1 MKTLLITL
9 AVFGCLAALAWTQ
22 LPKTTTI
29 EISVLRDVTDSELA
43 KPDINDLY
51 TLYELDRDK
60 WNGCKFRFS
69 NLSDVSLNYTSEI
82 ELLPEQ
88 ALFSN
93 EIERGAKLDTF
104 RSGLESMLSK
114 ASEDSIGRTHSAVY
128 EPIASELEQLS
139 MSKSEKRIMVV
150 YSDLLE
156 NNREFS
162 VYRNQNPRNEKPDAD
177 AVSREFK
184 IQHLLP
190 SLTGIAVYF
199 IFQPANES
207 EDEAFHFMSGIY
219 QKLLEE
225 KGATVFIKANL

>member
-1 MKTLLITL
+1 MKTLLITI
-9 AVFGCLAALAWTQ
+9 AVLGCLAALAWTQ
-22 LPKTTTI
+22 LPKTKTV

-51 TLYELDRDK
+51 TMYGLEHDK

-93 EIERGAKLDTF
+93 EIERGAKLDKF
-104 RSGLESMLSK
+104 RTEIESTLSK
-114 ASEDSIGRTHSAVY
+114 AGEDSIGRTHSAVY
-128 EPIASELEQLS
+128 EPIANELEQLS
-139 MSKSEKRIMVV
+139 KSNSEKRILVV

-156 NNREFS
+156 NKPEFS
-162 VYRNQNPRNEKPDAD
+162 VYRNQNPRSEKPDAD
-177 AVSREFK
+177 IVSREFK
-184 IQHLLP
+184 IHHPLP
-190 SLTGIAVYF
+190 SLTGIIVYF
-199 IFQPANES
+199 IFQPANIS

-225 KGATVFIKANL
+225 KGATVYIKANL